1 MDFDLDGVV
10 KAVAVGLVLVA
21 LHQVYHRLLLP
32 RPIRDIPHNAA
43 SAQRLLGDLPEL
55 QKIMASTQDIQSWL
69 LEQTRRL
76 KSPLIQLFL
85 DPLGKPIVVLS
96 DPREALDLLLY
107 RSRDF
112 DRTPMV
118 QDVFSGLSP
127 THHITMSTGPEWKRH
142 RNLVKHLVITPFLQD
157 IAAPAIHASVVRL
170 VELWSIKGRV
180 SRASAACFAPQKDFQ
195 RMVLDTLLE
204 ISFGRG
210 FPKDGISSQIELLQD
225 AEACG
230 RARVSSQP
238 QIIAFPESDP
248 HEFIRAHGVLSE
260 AIEKSGTSL
269 FPRQSWWLMSKL
281 PQLAHAL
288 RVKRRVTREWLETA
302 VSSTVGAPTD
312 STSELPDR
320 PQSSVEFMIRHE
332 RDLAKQESRKPDYL
346 SPAMEDELYG
356 SIFGASH
363 STVFTLAWGVKL
375 LSDHPH
381 VQSQLRECLRAAFPE
396 ALTAGRPPS
405 ALELATR
412 TIPYL
417 YATVEEMLRF
427 TPTAFMIDRI
437 ATRDTELLGYAIPK
451 GTCVWALSSGPGFT
465 SPAWLVPSDKR
476 SSAVSRTAMP
486 TPAAKP
492 DHARQS
498 PSHEWAGDDLDRFV
512 PERWLVAP
520 SGADGPSTFDP
531 NAGPTLAFGA
541 GLRGCFGR
549 PLAQLQ
555 LRMTFALL
563 VWHFEL
569 RPCPAALATYAAVDG
584 LFRQPKHCFV
594 ALGEPLVS
602 S

>member
-1 MDFDLDGVV
+1 MDFDLDAVV
-10 KAVAVGLVLVA
+10 KAVAVGLVLAA

-32 RPIRDIPHNAA
+32 RPIRDIPHIAG
-43 SAQRLLGDLPEL
+43 SARRLLGDLPEL

-85 DPLGKPIVVLS
+85 DPLGKPVVVLN
-96 DPREALDLLLY
+96 DPREAFDLLLY

-112 DRTPMV
+112 DRTPM
-118 QDVFSGLSP
+118 
-127 THHITMSTGPEWKRH
+127 RH
-142 RNLVKHLVITPFLQD
+142 RNLMKHLVTTPFLQD
-157 IAAPAIHASVVRL
+157 TAAPAIHASVVRL

-180 SRASAACFAPQKDFQ
+180 SRASSACFPPQKDFQ

-204 ISFGRG
+204 ISFGRD
-210 FPKDGISSQIELLQD
+210 FPKDGISSQIELLRD

-230 RARVSSQP
+230 RARVSSEP
-238 QIIAFPESDP
+238 QIITFPESDP

-260 AIEKSGTSL
+260 AIEQSGTSL
-269 FPRQSWWLMSKL
+269 FPRQSWWMMSKL
-281 PQLAHAL
+281 PRLAHAL
-288 RVKRRVTREWLETA
+288 RVKSWVTREWLETA
-302 VSSTVGAPTD
+302 VSSTVGAPAD
-312 STSELPDR
+312 SASGLPDP
-320 PQSSVEFMIRHE
+320 PQSSVEFMIQHE

-375 LSDHPH
+375 LSDHPR
-381 VQSQLRECLRAAFPE
+381 VQSQLRECLRAGFPE

-405 ALELATR
+405 ALELSSR

-417 YATVEEMLRF
+417 HATVEEMLRF

-465 SPAWLVPSDKR
+465 SPAWPIPADRR
-476 SSAVSRTAMP
+476 SIAVSRTAMP
-486 TPAAKP
+486 TPAVKQ

-498 PSHEWAGDDLDRFV
+498 PSHEWAGEDLDRFV

-569 RPCPAALATYAAVDG
+569 RPCPAALATYVAVDG

-594 ALGEPLVS
+594 ALGEPARGAGQ
-602 S
+602 

>member
-1 MDFDLDGVV
+1 MDFNSDVVINGVI
-10 KAVAVGLVLVA
+10 VGLLLLA
-21 LHQVYHRLLLP
+21 LHQIYIRLLLP

-43 SAQRLLGDLPEL
+43 SARRLLGDLPEL
-55 QKIMASTQDIQSWL
+55 QKVITRTQDIQSWL
-69 LEQTRRL
+69 LQQTRHL
-76 KSPLIQLFL
+76 QSPLIQLFL

-118 QDVFSGLSP
+118 QDIFSGLSP
-127 THHITMSTGPEWKRH
+127 THHITMSTGSEWKRH
-142 RNLVKHLVITPFLQD
+142 RNLVKHLVTTPFLQD
-157 IAAPAIHASVVRL
+157 TAAPAIHVSILRL
-170 VELWSIKGRV
+170 VGLWRIKARV
-180 SRASAACFAPQKDFQ
+180 AQESSACFAPQQDFQ

-204 ISFGRG
+204 ISFGRD
-210 FPKDGISSQIELLQD
+210 FPKDGISSQIELLRSGNPG
-225 AEACG
+225 G
-230 RARVSSQP
+230 RPTVNSGRQV
-238 QIIAFPESDP
+238 ITFPESSP

-269 FPRQSWWLMSKL
+269 FPRLSWWMMSMR
-281 PQLAHAL
+281 PRLANAL
-288 RVKRRVTREWLETA
+288 RVKSRVTREWLETA
-302 VSSTVGAPTD
+302 VSTTVNAHDGSAAD
-312 STSELPDR
+312 LPDQ

-332 RDLAKQESRKPDYL
+332 RELAKQEARKPDYL

-375 LSDHPH
+375 LSGHPE
-381 VQSQLRECLRAAFPE
+381 VQSQLRECLRAGFPE
-396 ALTAGRPPS
+396 ALQEGRPPS
-405 ALELATR
+405 ALELSTR

-417 YATVEEMLRF
+417 HATVEEMLRF
-427 TPTAFMIDRI
+427 APTAFMIDRI
-437 ATRDTELLGYAIPK
+437 AIRDTELLGYAIPK

-465 SPAWLVPSDKR
+465 SPAWPIADDKR
-476 SSAVSRTAMP
+476 SSALSRAAMT
-486 TPAAKP
+486 TPATKQN
-492 DHARQS
+492 HTRQS
-498 PSHEWAGDDLDRFV
+498 PDNEWVGDDLDRFV

-520 SGADGPSTFDP
+520 AGDDGPTTFDP

-555 LRMTFALL
+555 LRMTLALL

-569 RPCPAALATYAAVDG
+569 RPCPETLATYAAVDG
-584 LFRQPKHCFV
+584 LFRQPKHCYV
-594 ALGEPLVS
+594 ALGELGR
-602 S
+602 

>member
-1 MDFDLDGVV
+1 MDFDLDAVV
-10 KAVAVGLVLVA
+10 KAVAVGLVLAA

-32 RPIRDIPHNAA
+32 RPIRDIPHIAG
-43 SAQRLLGDLPEL
+43 SARRLLGDLPEL

-85 DPLGKPIVVLS
+85 DPLGKPVVVLN
-96 DPREALDLLLY
+96 DPREAFDLLLY

-112 DRTPMV
+112 DRTPVV

-142 RNLVKHLVITPFLQD
+142 RNLMKHLVTTPFLQD
-157 IAAPAIHASVVRL
+157 TAAPAIHASVVRL

-180 SRASAACFAPQKDFQ
+180 SRASSACFAPQKDFQ
-195 RMVLDTLLE
+195 RMVLDTLVE
-204 ISFGRG
+204 ISFERD

-230 RARVSSQP
+230 RARVSSEP
-238 QIIAFPESDP
+238 QIITFPESDP

-260 AIEKSGTSL
+260 AIEKTGTSL
-269 FPRQSWWLMSKL
+269 FPRQSWWMMSKL
-281 PQLAHAL
+281 PRLAHAL
-288 RVKRRVTREWLETA
+288 RIKSWLETA
-302 VSSTVGAPTD
+302 VSSTVSAPAD
-312 STSELPDR
+312 SASELPDR
-320 PQSSVEFMIRHE
+320 PRSSVEFMIRHE
-332 RDLAKQESRKPDYL
+332 RDLAEQESRKPDYL

-363 STVFTLAWGVKL
+363 STVFTLAWRAKL
-375 LSDHPH
+375 LSDHPR
-381 VQSQLRECLRAAFPE
+381 VQSQLRECLRTGFPE
-396 ALTAGRPPS
+396 VLEAGRPPS

-417 YATVEEMLRF
+417 HATVEEMLRF

-451 GTCVWALSSGPGFT
+451 GTCVGALSSGPGFT
-465 SPAWLVPSDKR
+465 SPAWPIPADKR
-476 SSAVSRTAMP
+476 SSA
-486 TPAAKP
+486 P
-492 DHARQS
+492 DHDRQS
-498 PSHEWAGDDLDRFV
+498 PSHEWAGEDLDRFV

-594 ALGEPLVS
+594 ALGEPARGAGQ
-602 S
+602 